1 MPHLRDDT
9 PHAGRMP
16 LTIPTCVRR
25 GWIRWL
31 SLDLGAGIIALA
43 ELVTV
48 LPAVILVRVG
58 AGVPGAFLLALGA
71 GALAFLLARRA
82 FALPI
87 DLWRSS

>member
-16 LTIPTCVRR
+16 LTLPTRVRR

-48 LPAVILVRVG
+48 LPAVILIQLG

-71 GALAFLLARRA
+71 GALAFWLARIA
-82 FALPI
+82 IELPVE
-87 DLWRSS
+87 LWRSS